1 MGPYGLKI
9 AKSFRFDKLGAGS
22 DDTWL
27 GKEAPRRKK
36 IRKRGTVHRTIGHEA
51 IIFTKSFFKQWPHVL
66 HQISPIFGLT
76 QKGMKKAYF
85 RRL

>member
-9 AKSFRFDKLGAGS
+9 AKSFRVDKLGAGS

-36 IRKRGTVHRTIGHEA
+36 SANVGRSIVR
-51 IIFTKSFFKQWPHVL
+51 
-66 HQISPIFGLT
+66 
-76 QKGMKKAYF
+76 
-85 RRL
+85 